1 MIPVVI
7 RRFAELDALSRAAA
21 DDFAAIARE
30 AIGAR
35 GVCHVALSGGST
47 PKRLFGM
54 IAAMGREALPWDQI
68 ELWWGD
74 ERTVP
79 ADHVDSN
86 YRMARESLI
95 EPLALTRVHPIDGG
109 AADPAEAARAYEAE
123 LTRVLGTSPM
133 LDLVWLGMGP
143 DGHTA
148 SLFPESPALV
158 EDRRWVVANPVNS
171 PLTKG
176 ATIRITL
183 TARAIN
189 NARHVRFLVAGGDK
203 AEALASVLAGPR
215 RPARFPSQMIATDD
229 LVWLVDEPAAAR
241 LHAHDAPKDEH

>member
-1 MIPVVI
+1 MTPLVI
-7 RRFAELDALSRAAA
+7 RRFTELDALSRAAA
-21 DDFAAIARE
+21 DDFATIARE
-30 AIGAR
+30 AIAAR
-35 GVCHVALSGGST
+35 GACHVALSGGST
-47 PKRLFGM
+47 PKRLFSVL
-54 IAAMGREALPWDQI
+54 AAMGRDALPWDQI

-79 ADHVDSN
+79 ADHPDSN

-95 EPLALTRVHPIDGG
+95 EPLGLTRLHPIDGG

-123 LTRVLGTSPM
+123 LTGVLGSSPT

-148 SLFPESPALV
+148 SLFPETTALI
-158 EDRRWVVANPVNS
+158 EDRRWVVANPVDS

-176 ATIRITL
+176 PTTRITL

-189 NARHVRFLVAGGDK
+189 TARHVRFLVAGADK
-203 AEALASVLAGPR
+203 ADALASVIAGPR
-215 RPARFPSQMIATDD
+215 RPARFPAQLISSDD
-229 LVWLVDEPAAAR
+229 LAWFVDDTAAAR
-241 LHAHDAPKDEH
+241 LHAPKDEP